1 MMKLIEQIIGKTVTK
16 VTADDI
22 YGATQIAPGVFYKCT
37 KLTSIEFPETVEKIG
52 RDRDNATFPFIGCT
66 ALSSVDTS
74 KLPETCDFFWKA
86 FQDTPWLKSFP
97 NGMNLL
103 CDGKILFYPKNVT
116 TAAIPASVRTI
127 PYGTLDEV
135 AAATIVVPDT
145 VVRIYGNA
153 FGNSAT
159 TKVVIGAGVQ
169 VMGIGTMENTKVT
182 TWICRQPAD
191 MVIDMPAEAGR
202 YKGLAYNK
210 NSRSFT
216 LYTDNKMLKAYNWA
230 GDNVTATIKPLS
242 EAPA

>member
-1 MMKLIEQIIGKTVTK
+1 MMNLIEQIIGKTVTK

-22 YGATQIAPGVFYKCT
+22 YGATQIADGVFYNCT
-37 KLTSIEFPETVEKIG
+37 KLTYIEFPETVEKLVHEIYYAF
-52 RDRDNATFPFIGCT
+52 RGCT
-66 ALSSVDTS
+66 SLSYVGTS
-74 KLPETCDFFWKA
+74 ALPETCDFSRVA
-86 FQDTPWLKSFP
+86 FVDTPWLNSFP
-97 NGMNLL
+97 DGMNLL

-116 TAAIPASVRTI
+116 TADIPASVRTI
-127 PYGTLDEV
+127 PYGTLNEV

-159 TKVVIGAGVQ
+159 KKVVIGAGVQ
-169 VMGIGTMENTKVT
+169 VMGIGTMENTTVT
-182 TWICRQPAD
+182 TWVCRQPAD
-191 MVIDMPAEAGR
+191 MVIDMPAEAGES
-202 YKGLAYNK
+202 KGLAYNK